1 MVQALMNEITPLPFA
16 IETPAKFSAREFIRM
31 KEIGAFEGMKV
42 ELVEGDIIRM
52 NPPYIGHGAKQAV
65 MIWQLAEAYESVQ
78 VVVAGET
85 GVQLD
90 ANTIGSFDA
99 VVFRDAPLD
108 MKLLDP
114 ALVILAVEIA
124 DTTLDR
130 DLGPKMREYAAA
142 GIPEYW
148 VIDTNKKQIHIMRR
162 PKGDKYGYSK
172 VARFGDEIKPPGGVK
187 AVMVV

>member
-1 MVQALMNEITPLPFA
+1 MNELTSIQFA
-16 IETPAKFSAREFIRM
+16 PETPAKFSAREFIRM
-31 KEIGAFEGMKV
+31 KDIGAFEGMKV

-65 MIWQLAEAYESVQ
+65 MIWQLTDAYEGVH

-90 ANTIGSFDA
+90 ANTIRSFDA
-99 VVFRDAPLD
+99 VVFRDAPVD

-130 DLGPKMREYAAA
+130 DLGPKMREYATA

-148 VIDTNKKQIHIMRR
+148 VIDINAKRVHIMRR
-162 PKGDKYGYSK
+162 PKGDKYAYSK
-172 VARFGDEIKPPGGVK
+172 IVHFGDRIKPPGGVK
-187 AVMVV
+187 TVMVV

>member
-1 MVQALMNEITPLPFA
+1 MDSMNEITPHPFA
-16 IETPAKFSAREFIRM
+16 VETPAKFSAREFIRM

-42 ELVEGDIIRM
+42 ELVAGDIIRT

-65 MIWQLAEAYESVQ
+65 MIWQLADAYEGVH
-78 VVVAGET
+78 VVVADET

-90 ANTIGSFDA
+90 ANTIRSFDA
-99 VVFRDAPLD
+99 VVVRDAPVD

-114 ALVILAVEIA
+114 AFVILAVEIA

-148 VIDTNKKQIHIMRR
+148 VVDANKKRVHVMRS
-162 PKGDKYGYSK
+162 PKGEKYAYSK
-172 VARFGDEIKPPGGVK
+172 IMHFGEQMKPPGGIK
-187 AVMVV
+187 AVMVI